1 MDGAAAQVLDGA
13 NNFEETQSKFP
24 NLRET
29 RSKLGKV
36 KGAVPVCGGGCS
48 FLEKQHIIQKM
59 KPNHHIVKMVQ
70 YDQKYWNQKDLTS
83 NHLTLRAQSG
93 ITLRNHSEI
102 TQTLLKDHS
111 EITQDTTQVWLR
123 ERSKNTRRTC
133 RERDVAISAFVWRIA
148 AFVSSNCRLSV
159 STTATWSYYKK
170 GDQRK
175 SKSFRHVEPFP
186 RAT

>member
-93 ITLRNHSEI
+93 ITLRNHSDIIERSLRDHSRYHSGI
-102 TQTLLKDHS
+102 TQRTLKEHKENMPRTRCCYFCICLKNCS
-111 EITQDTTQVWLR
+111 LR
-123 ERSKNTRRTC
+123 KFKLPSLCFNHCHLVLLEEGGSKEVKEFPPRR
-133 RERDVAISAFVWRIA
+133 AF
-148 AFVSSNCRLSV
+148 SSGNLR
-159 STTATWSYYKK
+159 
-170 GDQRK
+170 
-175 SKSFRHVEPFP
+175 F
-186 RAT
+186 

>member
-70 YDQKYWNQKDLTS
+70 YDLMATKSIETKKIWLQIISDIIERS
-83 NHLTLRAQSG
+83 LRDHSRYHSG
-93 ITLRNHSEI
+93 ITQRTLKEHKENMPKTRCCYFLICLKTCSLRKFKLPSLCFNHCHLV
-102 TQTLLKDHS
+102 LLQEEGSKEVKEFPPRRAFS
-111 EITQDTTQVWLR
+111 SGNLR
-123 ERSKNTRRTC
+123 
-133 RERDVAISAFVWRIA
+133 F
-148 AFVSSNCRLSV
+148 
-159 STTATWSYYKK
+159 
-170 GDQRK
+170 
-175 SKSFRHVEPFP
+175 
-186 RAT
+186 

>member
-70 YDQKYWNQKDLTS
+70 YDLMQPKVLKPKRFDFKSSHTQSTVRDHTQESLRHYWKITQRSLKIP
-83 NHLTLRAQSG
+83 LRY
-93 ITLRNHSEI
+93 HSENAQR
-102 TQTLLKDHS
+102 TQGEHAENEMLLFLHLFEELQPS
-111 EITQDTTQVWLR
+111 
-123 ERSKNTRRTC
+123 
-133 RERDVAISAFVWRIA
+133 
-148 AFVSSNCRLSV
+148 
-159 STTATWSYYKK
+159 
-170 GDQRK
+170 
-175 SKSFRHVEPFP
+175 
-186 RAT
+186 

>member
-70 YDQKYWNQKDLTS
+70 YDLMQPKILKPKRFDFKSYHT
-83 NHLTLRAQSG
+83 QS
-93 ITLRNHSEI
+93 TVR
-102 TQTLLKDHS
+102 DH
-111 EITQDTTQVWLR
+111 
-123 ERSKNTRRTC
+123 
-133 RERDVAISAFVWRIA
+133 
-148 AFVSSNCRLSV
+148 
-159 STTATWSYYKK
+159 
-170 GDQRK
+170 
-175 SKSFRHVEPFP
+175 
-186 RAT
+186 